1 MYRAQYDTAAA
12 GSFVMVNEE
21 LTTKDPNEL
30 TAIAQPIRLG
40 GGKTAGIPT
49 LPLDPIDTSS
59 GVTSLTL
66 TAGGTGYTSAPTVTF
81 TGGSGSNAAGIATI
95 DGGVI
100 TSLTITNPGIGY
112 ITAPTVSFVGG
123 GGASATATA
132 VISSTSVRIRF
143 RDHGMYDVDNNVQIT
158 GAISDIGG
166 SALNGAIGT
175 GTGTFNVDSAQLWP
189 AAGYVRIDDEILY
202 YSSKGATTITVAT
215 RGYDNTADV
224 AHEDNSLVSLYML
237 GGIPLTEINKTHI
250 SISGIETDSFIVTTT
265 TAATTTVS
273 GGGEGVQCS
282 RNIHMDVMQPLIQI
296 MELPSTEITGK
307 VQTTTSSSPNGS
319 QNSFVRT
326 TASNA
331 YDVPLN
337 EDYYFEAP
345 QMIASKVN
353 EIEIAGNKSFRL
365 TATLTSTDVNVSPQI
380 DTSRMGVIG
389 IGNRLN
395 DIDSSTNV
403 GALTPYH
410 PMTASTGDNNNTIYI
425 TKKITLEQSAT
436 ALQVLFDGVKM
447 SEGDIKVLYKI
458 LRTDSAENFND
469 IEWSFF
475 NTTGAPDSS
484 VPISKTSFDFK
495 EYKYFAGKNSLGIG
509 TELNEFVAFA
519 VKIVLQGTNTS
530 LPPIV
535 KDFRAIAFQA

>member
-1 MYRAQYDTAAA
+1 M
-12 GSFVMVNEE
+12 
-21 LTTKDPNEL
+21 
-30 TAIAQPIRLG
+30 
-40 GGKTAGIPT
+40 
-49 LPLDPIDTSS
+49 
-59 GVTSLTL
+59 
-66 TAGGTGYTSAPTVTF
+66 
-81 TGGSGSNAAGIATI
+81 
-95 DGGVI
+95 
-100 TSLTITNPGIGY
+100 
-112 ITAPTVSFVGG
+112 
-123 GGASATATA
+123 
-132 VISSTSVRIRF
+132 
-143 RDHGMYDVDNNVQIT
+143 
-158 GAISDIGG
+158 
-166 SALNGAIGT
+166 
-175 GTGTFNVDSAQLWP
+175 
-189 AAGYVRIDDEILY
+189 
-202 YSSKGATTITVAT
+202 
-215 RGYDNTADV
+215 
-224 AHEDNSLVSLYML
+224 
-237 GGIPLTEINKTHI
+237 
-250 SISGIETDSFIVTTT
+250 
-265 TAATTTVS
+265 
-273 GGGEGVQCS
+273 
-282 RNIHMDVMQPLIQI
+282 
-296 MELPSTEITGK
+296 
-307 VQTTTSSSPNGS
+307 
-319 QNSFVRT
+319 
-326 TASNA
+326 
-331 YDVPLN
+331 
-337 EDYYFEAP
+337 
-345 QMIASKVN
+345 
-353 EIEIAGNKSFRL
+353 
-365 TATLTSTDVNVSPQI
+365 NVSPQI